1 MTVQVASPLRRSARS
16 TAAQRAYQRR
26 NQRAAHL
33 GVTGESRGA
42 TTATQQPTVATRIPF
57 VATILA
63 LLGVGMAVTLLLTT
77 RAAEDSYQLS
87 AARAHNET
95 LRQERAVLLRDVEA
109 GNSAPVLAVKAAE
122 LGMIPT
128 GEVARLVVGEDG
140 SVRVVG
146 TPTAAHGAPAAPL
159 NAPAAADR
167 TGPAPLAG
175 SAGTENPRPL
185 SLGGDRSEN
194 PAPVPTPA
202 RAEAPAPAVAPA
214 PAPAPVGEAAPAP
227 APAPTP
233 ETAATPETGNAAV
246 APPQAEQLMPV
257 NPTTQSEDGRR

>member
-26 NQRAAHL
+26 NQRAAQL
-33 GVTGESRGA
+33 GVKGESRGA
-42 TTATQQPTVATRIPF
+42 ATATQQPKVATRIPF

-87 AARAHNET
+87 AARAYNET
-95 LRQERAVLLRDVEA
+95 LMQERAVLQRDVEA
-109 GNSAPVLAVKAAE
+109 GNSAPVLAEKAAE

-128 GEVARLVVGEDG
+128 GGVARLVVGEDG
-140 SVRVVG
+140 SVQVVG
-146 TPTAAHGAPAAPL
+146 TPTAAQGAPAAPL
-159 NAPAAADR
+159 NPPNSAVR

-175 SAGTENPRPL
+175 SAGAENPRPVPV
-185 SLGGDRSEN
+185 GGD
-194 PAPVPTPA
+194 
-202 RAEAPAPAVAPA
+202 RAEAPAPVPVNTPA
-214 PAPAPVGEAAPAP
+214 PAPAPVGGAAVAARPVPVPEAAPAP
-227 APAPTP
+227 APASD
-233 ETAATPETGNAAV
+233 AVATPETGNATV
-246 APPQAEQLMPV
+246 APPQTEQLMPV